1 MSLSRKGFLKM
12 LGVGAL
18 AAGSNA
24 YGLPSKALQDARAAS
39 ATTGP
44 AKKLKITDVE
54 IYLFDIALT
63 SPFRIA
69 IGVMN
74 AANDVLV
81 RVRTDQGIVGLGEAC
96 PFPPITGETQATN
109 VAAARAIRDMIVG
122 KDPLAIDDLL
132 RLIGPIVHSN
142 PSVVAA
148 FDMALFDILGKV
160 AGLPL
165 FRLLGGTKN
174 VFETDITTGIDTLDA
189 MRAEA
194 KKYAGMGYKTLKV
207 KVGLD
212 PDEDF
217 ARLEAIRNAVGPDA
231 AIRIDANQGWSV
243 PQAIYALRKMEPLA
257 IQFCEQPVLASDHA
271 GMSAVRAQSP
281 ISIMA
286 DEALFGPADAINLIR
301 AEACDT
307 FNIKLMKAGGI
318 LNSIRIAHVADA
330 ANMRCM
336 VGCMIE
342 SNLALTAAAH
352 VVASQANIVYADLDG
367 NTEHATN
374 PIIGGMTV
382 KAGTLTLPETP
393 GLGCDVDPAFL
404 KKLQKV

>member
-12 LGVGAL
+12 LGFGAL
-18 AAGSNA
+18 AAGSKA
-24 YGLPSKALQDARAAS
+24 YGLPSKALEGARAD
-39 ATTGP
+39 

-54 IYLFDIALT
+54 IFLFDIPLT

-69 IGVMN
+69 IGEMT
-74 AANDVLV
+74 AANDLLV
-81 RVRTDQGIVGLGEAC
+81 RVRTDQGVTGLGEAC

-109 VAAARAIRDMIVG
+109 AAAAKAIRDMIVG

-132 RLIGPIVHSN
+132 RLIGPLVHSN
-142 PSVVAA
+142 PSAVAA
-148 FDMALFDILGKV
+148 FDMAFFDILGQV

-165 FRLLGGTKN
+165 FRLLGGTKS
-174 VFETDITTGIDTLDA
+174 VFETDITTSIDTLEK
-189 MRAEA
+189 MTAEA
-194 KKYAGMGYKTLKV
+194 KGYADKGYKTLKV

-217 ARLEAIRNAVGPDA
+217 ARIAAIRSAVGPQVA
-231 AIRIDANQGWSV
+231 LRIDANQGWTV
-243 PQAIYALRKMEPLA
+243 PNAIYGLRKMAPLK
-257 IQFCEQPVLASDHA
+257 IQFCEQPVLASDVA
-271 GMSAVRAQSP
+271 GLKQVRAESP
-281 ISIMA
+281 IAIMA
-286 DEALFGPADAINLIR
+286 DEALFGPADAVKLVR

-318 LNSIRIAHVADA
+318 LNAVRIAHVADA

-336 VGCMIE
+336 VGCMLE
-342 SNLALTAAAH
+342 TNLGLTAAAH

-367 NTEHATN
+367 NSEHVTN
-374 PIIGGMTV
+374 PIVGGMTV

-393 GLGCDVDPAFL
+393 GLGCDVDPAFV
-404 KKLQKV
+404 KKLKRI